1 MKNNIIK
8 NLPKLKVFWL
18 ESNPISKDTFY
29 KEKVMNIL
37 SRLNGV
43 GNKNLILHKYAKK
56 RGQSEEQKQNKNE
69 SDYNTNFIKSNIKK
83 FY

>member
-1 MKNNIIK
+1 
-8 NLPKLKVFWL
+8 
-18 ESNPISKDTFY
+18 
-29 KEKVMNIL
+29 MNIL